1 MKCYDC
7 ESINNFNCA
16 NLRTCPYDIRRCMTV
31 SLRKYLFMSS
41 NFVDELCGLSSLGGW
56 ARLFVC
62 LCPVPLLSS
71 HPESVFPG
79 SRISFLLG
87 QWALSLIKDRYCARW
102 VDLAGYTAAPSPWER
117 SIAGPH
123 SLFPCLSWSCV
134 DSQCH
139 SSLPIPFWDT
149 WGGSP

>member
-1 MKCYDC
+1 
-7 ESINNFNCA
+7 
-16 NLRTCPYDIRRCMTV
+16 MTV

-41 NFVDELCGLSSLGGW
+41 NFVDELCGLCRLGGW

-87 QWALSLIKDRYCARW
+87 QWALSINKDRYCARW
-102 VDLAGYTAAPSPWER
+102 VDLAAYTALGKGALLGLTAS
-117 SIAGPH
+117 A
-123 SLFPCLSWSCV
+123 LVCLGHV
-134 DSQCH
+134 
-139 SSLPIPFWDT
+139 
-149 WGGSP
+149 